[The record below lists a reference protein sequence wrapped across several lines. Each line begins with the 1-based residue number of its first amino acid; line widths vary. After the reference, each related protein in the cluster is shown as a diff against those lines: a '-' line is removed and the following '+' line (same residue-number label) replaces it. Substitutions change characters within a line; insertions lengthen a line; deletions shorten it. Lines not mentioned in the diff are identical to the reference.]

1 MLGFLRRLRR
11 SLIEE
16 GRLRKY
22 LVYAVGEVFLVMIG
36 ILLALQVNNW
46 NQQLSI
52 YQKQK
57 DYLLIIRS
65 EFVNNVVAL
74 ERAKNDVT
82 GTLEAQ
88 REIIALMDA
97 GSEVEE
103 SRLSSLWA
111 QSFSVDVEFQYENGA
126 MTELLSSGGLKDIAN
141 DSIRSELASWGGR
154 IQKVRLQEKLLYSY
168 WVKCNDYLEA
178 HADFRTVVDELEISK
193 GMGIGISPR
202 NNSNNPI
209 LQSQELE
216 NYLVLYL
223 MVGDGLIGL
232 YSDLQNDFQILVGMI
247 EEELD
252 MSESS

>member
-16 GRLRKY
+16 GQLRKY
-22 LVYAVGEVFLVMIG
+22 LVYAVGEIILVMVG

-46 NQQLSI
+46 NQQQSI

-57 DYLLIIRS
+57 DHLLIIRN
-65 EFVNNVVAL
+65 EFVNNVNAL
-74 ERAKNDVT
+74 ERVKKAVA

-88 REIIALMDA
+88 REIIALMDQA
-97 GSEVEE
+97 SEVEE
-103 SRLSSLWA
+103 SKLSSLWA
-111 QSFSVDVEFQYENGA
+111 RSFSVDAEFEYENGA

-141 DSIRSELASWGGR
+141 DSIRTKLASWGGR

-168 WVKCNDYLEA
+168 WVKCNDYLES
-178 HADFRTVVDELEISK
+178 HADFRTVVDELGISK
-193 GMGIGISPR
+193 GIGIGTSSR

-223 MVGDGLIGL
+223 MVGGGLMGL
-232 YSDLQNDFQILVGMI
+232 YSELQNDFQMLVGMI

-252 MSESS
+252 MRESS

>member
-11 SLIEE
+11 SLLQE
-16 GRLRKY
+16 GQFRKY
-22 LVYAVGEVFLVMIG
+22 LVYALGEIFLVMIG

-46 NQQLSI
+46 NQQQSI

-57 DYLLIIRS
+57 EHLLIIRN
-65 EFVNNVVAL
+65 EFINNVSAL
-74 ERAKNDVT
+74 EKVKTAVA

-88 REIIALMDA
+88 RELIALMDQA
-97 GSEVEE
+97 SEVEE
-103 SRLSSLWA
+103 SKLSLLWTR
-111 QSFSVDVEFQYENGA
+111 SFSVDAEFAYENGA

-168 WVKCNDYLEA
+168 WVKCNDYLESN
-178 HADFRTVVDELEISK
+178 ADFRTVVDELEISK
-193 GMGIGISPR
+193 GMGIGTSSR
-202 NNSNNPI
+202 NNSNSPI

-223 MVGDGLIGL
+223 MVGGGLIGL
-232 YSDLQNDFQILVGMI
+232 YSELQNDFQMLARMI
-247 EEELD
+247 EEELGVN
-252 MSESS
+252 ESG